1 MAKGK
6 DRRIEF
12 GETPAAHRAAGGLS
26 GSLALGLAAAVLTA
40 VAALLPFLTL
50 SLLGE
55 SESTTLSGLL
65 SGATPMQ
72 WPPAL
77 WMALGGM
84 AVLILSG
91 VLRVP
96 FALGGGSRAG
106 DGALGLVAAVAGA
119 VGIGGWVWM
128 WAELREELSRANED
142 LGELADALG
151 GLQVT
156 PAVGFWV
163 FVIAVALA
171 AAAVVLWRREGREPN
186 GR

>member
-1 MAKGK
+1 MAKGTN
-6 DRRIEF
+6 RRIEF
-12 GETPAAHRAAGGLS
+12 GETPAARGAAGALT
-26 GSLALGLAAAVLTA
+26 GSLALGFGAAALTV
-40 VAALLPFLTL
+40 VAAILPFLTL

-55 SESTTLSGLL
+55 SESTTLGGLL
-65 SGATPMQ
+65 SGASPLQ

-84 AVLILSG
+84 AVLVLTEI
-91 VLRVP
+91 LRVP
-96 FALGGGSRAG
+96 FALGGGSRTG
-106 DGALGLVAAVAGA
+106 DGTLGFVAAVAGA

-128 WAELREELSRANED
+128 WAELRTELSRANED

-156 PAVGFWV
+156 PAIGFWV

-171 AAAVVLWRREGREPN
+171 AAAVLRRDRKPN
-186 GR
+186 AR